1 MPIGIK
7 KIEKQ
12 AGLKYDADEAAQKL
26 MNFEDELYA
35 DSSKNKKKVK
45 ATVQSLKI
53 VNLKKTKKGKFTKNK
68 KPVLKGKDVPW
79 LAPVLAKFE
88 QQKKV
93 IQLGNLNFQYF
104 QIK

>member
-7 KIEKQ
+7 EIEKPG
-12 AGLKYDADEAAQKL
+12 GLKYDADEAAQEL
-26 MNFEDELYA
+26 LNFEDELYA

-45 ATVQSLKI
+45 APVQSLKI
-53 VNLKKTKKGKFTKNK
+53 ASLKKTKKGKLKKNK

-79 LAPVLAKFE
+79 LVPVLTRLE

-93 IQLGNLNFQYF
+93 I
-104 QIK
+104 